1 MEKIASFT
9 IDHIKLQP
17 GIYVSRKDQIGQEV
31 VTTFDLR
38 MTSPNEEP
46 VMNTAEVHTIEHLGA
61 TYLRN
66 KEEIRDK
73 VIYFGPMGC
82 RTGFYLLLAGAC
94 RLSAQCDDM
103 IAQVVNP
110 LVVSAIFSLVASTA
124 YGEAWKAV
132 AKSSPANL
140 AKFYLAALVLKL
152 MAGTLVF
159 LIYVLVCDK
168 QNILG
173 FTAIF
178 ALFYVVLLVFDCI
191 YFARV
196 EKKNR
201 LS

>member
-1 MEKIASFT
+1 MEKDEKLRLQTIRQAS
-9 IDHIKLQP
+9 IRYK
-17 GIYVSRKDQIGQEV
+17 QIS
-31 VTTFDLR
+31 LWL
-38 MTSPNEEP
+38 
-46 VMNTAEVHTIEHLGA
+46 TAAVA
-61 TYLRN
+61 
-66 KEEIRDK
+66 
-73 VIYFGPMGC
+73 
-82 RTGFYLLLAGAC
+82 LAVLFVC

-140 AKFYLAALVLKL
+140 SKFYMAALVIK
-152 MAGTLVF
+152 MVAGTLVF

>member
-1 MEKIASFT
+1 MEKDEKLRLQTIRQAS
-9 IDHIKLQP
+9 IRYK
-17 GIYVSRKDQIGQEV
+17 QIS
-31 VTTFDLR
+31 LWL
-38 MTSPNEEP
+38 
-46 VMNTAEVHTIEHLGA
+46 TAAVA
-61 TYLRN
+61 
-66 KEEIRDK
+66 
-73 VIYFGPMGC
+73 
-82 RTGFYLLLAGAC
+82 LAVLFAC

-103 IAQVVNP
+103 IPQVVNP

-140 AKFYLAALVLKL
+140 AKFYMAALFIK
-152 MAGTLVF
+152 MIAGTLVF

-173 FTAIF
+173 FTVIF
-178 ALFYVVLLVFDCI
+178 ALFYVMLLVFDCI

>member
-1 MEKIASFT
+1 MEKDEKLRLQTIRQAS
-9 IDHIKLQP
+9 IRYK
-17 GIYVSRKDQIGQEV
+17 QIS
-31 VTTFDLR
+31 LWL
-38 MTSPNEEP
+38 
-46 VMNTAEVHTIEHLGA
+46 TAAVA
-61 TYLRN
+61 
-66 KEEIRDK
+66 
-73 VIYFGPMGC
+73 
-82 RTGFYLLLAGAC
+82 LAVLFAC

-140 AKFYLAALVLKL
+140 AKFYMAALVIK
-152 MAGTLVF
+152 MVAGTLVF

-191 YFARV
+191 YFSRV
-196 EKKNR
+196 EKKNN
-201 LS
+201 LNKK

>member
-1 MEKIASFT
+1 MRLQTIRQAS
-9 IDHIKLQP
+9 IRYK
-17 GIYVSRKDQIGQEV
+17 QIS
-31 VTTFDLR
+31 LWL
-38 MTSPNEEP
+38 
-46 VMNTAEVHTIEHLGA
+46 TAAVA
-61 TYLRN
+61 
-66 KEEIRDK
+66 
-73 VIYFGPMGC
+73 
-82 RTGFYLLLAGAC
+82 LAVLFAC

-140 AKFYLAALVLKL
+140 AKFYLTAMMLKM
-152 MAGTLVF
+152 MAGVLVF

>member
-1 MEKIASFT
+1 MEKDEKLRLQTIRQAS
-9 IDHIKLQP
+9 IRYK
-17 GIYVSRKDQIGQEV
+17 QIS
-31 VTTFDLR
+31 LWL
-38 MTSPNEEP
+38 
-46 VMNTAEVHTIEHLGA
+46 TAAVA
-61 TYLRN
+61 
-66 KEEIRDK
+66 
-73 VIYFGPMGC
+73 
-82 RTGFYLLLAGAC
+82 LAVLFAC

-124 YGEAWKAV
+124 YGEAWKAI

-140 AKFYLAALVLKL
+140 AKFYMAALVIK
-152 MAGTLVF
+152 MVAGTLVF

-191 YFARV
+191 YFSRV
-196 EKKNR
+196 EKKNN
-201 LS
+201 LNKK

>member
-1 MEKIASFT
+1 MEKDEKLRLQTIRQAS
-9 IDHIKLQP
+9 IRYK
-17 GIYVSRKDQIGQEV
+17 QISLWLTAAV
-31 VTTFDLR
+31 V
-38 MTSPNEEP
+38 
-46 VMNTAEVHTIEHLGA
+46 
-61 TYLRN
+61 
-66 KEEIRDK
+66 
-73 VIYFGPMGC
+73 
-82 RTGFYLLLAGAC
+82 LAVLFAC

-140 AKFYLAALVLKL
+140 AKFYLAAMMLKM
-152 MAGTLVF
+152 MAGVLVF

>member
-1 MEKIASFT
+1 MEKDEKLRLQTIRQAS
-9 IDHIKLQP
+9 IRYK
-17 GIYVSRKDQIGQEV
+17 QIS
-31 VTTFDLR
+31 LWL
-38 MTSPNEEP
+38 
-46 VMNTAEVHTIEHLGA
+46 TAAVA
-61 TYLRN
+61 
-66 KEEIRDK
+66 
-73 VIYFGPMGC
+73 
-82 RTGFYLLLAGAC
+82 LAVLFAC

-110 LVVSAIFSLVASTA
+110 LVVSAIFSLVASIA

-140 AKFYLAALVLKL
+140 AKFYMAALVIK
-152 MAGTLVF
+152 MIAGTLVF
-159 LIYVLVCDK
+159 LIYVLVCDR

-173 FTAIF
+173 FTVIF
-178 ALFYVVLLVFDCI
+178 ALFYVMLLVFDCI

>member
-1 MEKIASFT
+1 MEKDEKLRLQTIRQAS
-9 IDHIKLQP
+9 IRYK
-17 GIYVSRKDQIGQEV
+17 QISLWL
-31 VTTFDLR
+31 TTA
-38 MTSPNEEP
+38 
-46 VMNTAEVHTIEHLGA
+46 VA
-61 TYLRN
+61 
-66 KEEIRDK
+66 
-73 VIYFGPMGC
+73 
-82 RTGFYLLLAGAC
+82 LAVLFAC

-110 LVVSAIFSLVASTA
+110 LVVSAIFSLVASSDHGQA
-124 YGEAWKAV
+124 GKAV

>member
-1 MEKIASFT
+1 MEKDEKLRLLTIRQAS
-9 IDHIKLQP
+9 IRYK
-17 GIYVSRKDQIGQEV
+17 QIS
-31 VTTFDLR
+31 LWL
-38 MTSPNEEP
+38 
-46 VMNTAEVHTIEHLGA
+46 TAAVA
-61 TYLRN
+61 
-66 KEEIRDK
+66 
-73 VIYFGPMGC
+73 
-82 RTGFYLLLAGAC
+82 LAVLFAC

-124 YGEAWKAV
+124 YGEAWKAI

-140 AKFYLAALVLKL
+140 AKFYLAALGLKL

-159 LIYVLVCDK
+159 LIYVLVCGK

-173 FTAIF
+173 FTVIF

>member
-1 MEKIASFT
+1 MEKDEKLRLQTIRQAS
-9 IDHIKLQP
+9 IRYK
-17 GIYVSRKDQIGQEV
+17 QIS
-31 VTTFDLR
+31 LWL
-38 MTSPNEEP
+38 
-46 VMNTAEVHTIEHLGA
+46 TAAVA
-61 TYLRN
+61 
-66 KEEIRDK
+66 
-73 VIYFGPMGC
+73 
-82 RTGFYLLLAGAC
+82 LAVLFVC

-103 IAQVVNP
+103 IVQVVNP
-110 LVVSAIFSLVASTA
+110 LVVSAIFSLVASIA

-140 AKFYLAALVLKL
+140 AKFYMAALVIK
-152 MAGTLVF
+152 MVAGTLVF

>member
-1 MEKIASFT
+1 MEKDEKLRLQTIRQAS
-9 IDHIKLQP
+9 IRYK
-17 GIYVSRKDQIGQEV
+17 QIS
-31 VTTFDLR
+31 LWL
-38 MTSPNEEP
+38 
-46 VMNTAEVHTIEHLGA
+46 TAAVA
-61 TYLRN
+61 
-66 KEEIRDK
+66 
-73 VIYFGPMGC
+73 
-82 RTGFYLLLAGAC
+82 LAVLFVC

-140 AKFYLAALVLKL
+140 AKFYLAAMMLKM
-152 MAGTLVF
+152 MAGVLVF

>member
-1 MEKIASFT
+1 MEKDEKLRLQTIRQAS
-9 IDHIKLQP
+9 IRYK
-17 GIYVSRKDQIGQEV
+17 QIS
-31 VTTFDLR
+31 LWL
-38 MTSPNEEP
+38 
-46 VMNTAEVHTIEHLGA
+46 TAAVA
-61 TYLRN
+61 
-66 KEEIRDK
+66 
-73 VIYFGPMGC
+73 
-82 RTGFYLLLAGAC
+82 LAVLFAC

-159 LIYVLVCDK
+159 HIYVLVCDR

-178 ALFYVVLLVFDCI
+178 ALFYVMLLVFDCI

>member
-1 MEKIASFT
+1 MEKDEKLRLQTIRQAS
-9 IDHIKLQP
+9 IK
-17 GIYVSRKDQIGQEV
+17 YKQIS
-31 VTTFDLR
+31 LWL
-38 MTSPNEEP
+38 
-46 VMNTAEVHTIEHLGA
+46 TAAVA
-61 TYLRN
+61 
-66 KEEIRDK
+66 
-73 VIYFGPMGC
+73 
-82 RTGFYLLLAGAC
+82 LAVLFAC

-140 AKFYLAALVLKL
+140 AKFYLAAMMLKM
-152 MAGTLVF
+152 MAGVLVF
-159 LIYVLVCDK
+159 LIYVLVCDR

-173 FTAIF
+173 FTVIF

>member
-1 MEKIASFT
+1 MEKEEKLRLQIIRQASIRYKQIA
-9 IDHIKLQP
+9 LW
-17 GIYVSRKDQIGQEV
+17 
-31 VTTFDLR
+31 L
-38 MTSPNEEP
+38 
-46 VMNTAEVHTIEHLGA
+46 TALMA
-61 TYLRN
+61 
-66 KEEIRDK
+66 
-73 VIYFGPMGC
+73 
-82 RTGFYLLLAGAC
+82 LAILFAC
-94 RLSAQCDDM
+94 RVSALCDD
-103 IAQVVNP
+103 ILLRVVNP
-110 LVVSAIFSLVASTA
+110 LIVSAIFSLVASTA

-196 EKKNR
+196 EKKSR

>member
-1 MEKIASFT
+1 MEKDEKLRLQTIRQAS
-9 IDHIKLQP
+9 IRHK
-17 GIYVSRKDQIGQEV
+17 QIS
-31 VTTFDLR
+31 LWL
-38 MTSPNEEP
+38 
-46 VMNTAEVHTIEHLGA
+46 TAAVA
-61 TYLRN
+61 
-66 KEEIRDK
+66 
-73 VIYFGPMGC
+73 
-82 RTGFYLLLAGAC
+82 LAVLFAC

-110 LVVSAIFSLVASTA
+110 LVVSAIFSLAASTA

-159 LIYVLVCDK
+159 LIYVLVCDR

-178 ALFYVVLLVFDCI
+178 ALFYVMLLVFDCI

>member
-1 MEKIASFT
+1 MEKDEKLRLQTIRQAS
-9 IDHIKLQP
+9 IRYK
-17 GIYVSRKDQIGQEV
+17 QIS
-31 VTTFDLR
+31 LWL
-38 MTSPNEEP
+38 
-46 VMNTAEVHTIEHLGA
+46 TAAVA
-61 TYLRN
+61 
-66 KEEIRDK
+66 
-73 VIYFGPMGC
+73 
-82 RTGFYLLLAGAC
+82 LAVLFVC

-110 LVVSAIFSLVASTA
+110 LVVSAIFSLVASIA

-140 AKFYLAALVLKL
+140 AKFYMAALVIK
-152 MAGTLVF
+152 MVAGTLVF
-159 LIYVLVCDK
+159 LIYVLVCDR

>member
-1 MEKIASFT
+1 MEKDEKLRLQTIRQAS
-9 IDHIKLQP
+9 IRYK
-17 GIYVSRKDQIGQEV
+17 QIS
-31 VTTFDLR
+31 LWL
-38 MTSPNEEP
+38 
-46 VMNTAEVHTIEHLGA
+46 TAAVA
-61 TYLRN
+61 
-66 KEEIRDK
+66 
-73 VIYFGPMGC
+73 
-82 RTGFYLLLAGAC
+82 LAVLFAC

-110 LVVSAIFSLVASTA
+110 LVVSAIFSLVASPA

-140 AKFYLAALVLKL
+140 AKFYMAALVIK
-152 MAGTLVF
+152 MVAGTLVF

>member
-1 MEKIASFT
+1 MEKDEKLRLQTVRQAS
-9 IDHIKLQP
+9 IRYK
-17 GIYVSRKDQIGQEV
+17 QIS
-31 VTTFDLR
+31 LWL
-38 MTSPNEEP
+38 
-46 VMNTAEVHTIEHLGA
+46 TAAVA
-61 TYLRN
+61 
-66 KEEIRDK
+66 
-73 VIYFGPMGC
+73 
-82 RTGFYLLLAGAC
+82 LAVLFAC

-110 LVVSAIFSLVASTA
+110 LVVSAIFSLAASTA

-140 AKFYLAALVLKL
+140 ARFYLAALVLKL

>member
-1 MEKIASFT
+1 MEKDEKLRLQTIRQAS
-9 IDHIKLQP
+9 IRYK
-17 GIYVSRKDQIGQEV
+17 QIS
-31 VTTFDLR
+31 LWL
-38 MTSPNEEP
+38 
-46 VMNTAEVHTIEHLGA
+46 TAAVA
-61 TYLRN
+61 
-66 KEEIRDK
+66 
-73 VIYFGPMGC
+73 
-82 RTGFYLLLAGAC
+82 LAVLFAC

-140 AKFYLAALVLKL
+140 AKFYLAALVIK
-152 MAGTLVF
+152 MVAGTLVF
-159 LIYVLVCDK
+159 LIYVLTCDK

-173 FTAIF
+173 FTVIF
-178 ALFYVVLLVFDCI
+178 ALFYVMLLVFDCI

-196 EKKNR
+196 EKKSR

>member
-1 MEKIASFT
+1 MEKDEKLRLQTIRQAS
-9 IDHIKLQP
+9 IRYK
-17 GIYVSRKDQIGQEV
+17 QIS
-31 VTTFDLR
+31 LWL
-38 MTSPNEEP
+38 
-46 VMNTAEVHTIEHLGA
+46 TAAVA
-61 TYLRN
+61 
-66 KEEIRDK
+66 
-73 VIYFGPMGC
+73 
-82 RTGFYLLLAGAC
+82 LAVLFAC

-159 LIYVLVCDK
+159 FIYVLVCDK
-168 QNILG
+168 QIILG
-173 FTAIF
+173 FTVIF

>member
-1 MEKIASFT
+1 MEKEEKMRLQT
-9 IDHIKLQP
+9 IRQANIK
-17 GIYVSRKDQIGQEV
+17 YKQIS
-31 VTTFDLR
+31 LWL
-38 MTSPNEEP
+38 
-46 VMNTAEVHTIEHLGA
+46 TALMA
-61 TYLRN
+61 
-66 KEEIRDK
+66 
-73 VIYFGPMGC
+73 
-82 RTGFYLLLAGAC
+82 LAILFAC
-94 RLSAQCDDM
+94 RISALCSD
-103 IAQVVNP
+103 ILPQVVNP
-110 LVVSAIFSLVASTA
+110 LVVSVLFSLVASTA

-140 AKFYLAALVLKL
+140 AKFYMAALVIK
-152 MAGTLVF
+152 MVAGTLVF

>member
-1 MEKIASFT
+1 MEKDEKLRLQTIRQAS
-9 IDHIKLQP
+9 IRYK
-17 GIYVSRKDQIGQEV
+17 QIS
-31 VTTFDLR
+31 LWL
-38 MTSPNEEP
+38 
-46 VMNTAEVHTIEHLGA
+46 TAAVA
-61 TYLRN
+61 
-66 KEEIRDK
+66 
-73 VIYFGPMGC
+73 
-82 RTGFYLLLAGAC
+82 LAVLFAC

-110 LVVSAIFSLVASTA
+110 LVVSAIFSLAASTA

-140 AKFYLAALVLKL
+140 ARFYMAALVIK
-152 MAGTLVF
+152 MIAGTLVF
-159 LIYVLVCDK
+159 LIYVLVCDR

>member
-1 MEKIASFT
+1 MEKDEKLRLQTIRQAS
-9 IDHIKLQP
+9 IRYK
-17 GIYVSRKDQIGQEV
+17 QIS
-31 VTTFDLR
+31 LWL
-38 MTSPNEEP
+38 
-46 VMNTAEVHTIEHLGA
+46 TAAVA
-61 TYLRN
+61 
-66 KEEIRDK
+66 
-73 VIYFGPMGC
+73 
-82 RTGFYLLLAGAC
+82 LAVLFAC

-110 LVVSAIFSLVASTA
+110 LVVSAIFSLIASTA
-124 YGEAWKAV
+124 YGEAWKAI

-140 AKFYLAALVLKL
+140 AKFYLAAMVLKM
-152 MAGTLVF
+152 MAGVLVF
-159 LIYVLVCDK
+159 LIYILVCDR

-196 EKKNR
+196 EKKSR